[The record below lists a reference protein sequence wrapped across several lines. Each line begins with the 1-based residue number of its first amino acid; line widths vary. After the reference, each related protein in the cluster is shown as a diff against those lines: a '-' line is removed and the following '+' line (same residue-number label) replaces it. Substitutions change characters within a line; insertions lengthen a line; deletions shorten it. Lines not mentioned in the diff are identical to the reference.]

1 MITKNSTL
9 KDILEIKGAEKILA
23 DNRVPCLS
31 CPMAAMEIS
40 ELKLGEV
47 CEAYGLD
54 LKKILQDLNKKSKT
68 NKK

>member
-1 MITKNSTL
+1 MITKNTTL
-9 KDILEIKGAEKILA
+9 KNILDKPGAEEILMKH
-23 DNRVPCLS
+23 NLPCLS

-47 CEAYGLD
+47 CEAYGLN
-54 LKKILQDLNKKSKT
+54 LNKILQDLNKKSKN